1 METPKNNPVEKMS
14 IKKLALISNFPIMK
28 LIMDKFQPTMPQ
40 KYGISHGTLAY
51 WIKKLSNF
59 ESKSKAMSKTM
70 N

>member
-40 KYGISHGTLAY
+40 KKYGILIELLPIGLKNCLTLNQNP
-51 WIKKLSNF
+51 KL
-59 ESKSKAMSKTM
+59 
-70 N
+70 